1 MDICISHLYNRQIK
15 KNILQDVFYKLEN
28 YDNEEFLCFD
38 VNSSGSLLVAASKT
52 SLYFFHIL
60 TGTLLLQHSYYDE
73 NEKEDFLKRDIF
85 EEGKI
90 HASTCSGVNDKGS
103 NASGKHEG
111 VKSVVDCEG
120 NEYDNEKEIE
130 NENSTSGNITRNDN
144 ISSNEVGSASGV
156 GSADKVD
163 QASRVDYA
171 NRVDHANRVD
181 YANRVDQANLVDP
194 LAMCYDPGEAKA
206 RQSPNCDEDLKTT
219 KEEEESCATPIAAIQ
234 NGNDFSENLLTQ
246 NDSICNDDSVK
257 SHKRK
262 LFSVKGQK
270 SKKVK
275 KRSRQSQRNPSKSG
289 ENVTN
294 SRSKNNESSSRKSS
308 DDKFEE
314 ENVHIKKIQFIKSDK
329 YLLCVSKRY
338 LYIFK
343 ICKFPITRI
352 VYIDLLYLCI
362 GIETVISEK
371 LFFPC
376 FFSEYFYLFYK
387 ENEYKQRGE
396 GSLLNSSCLSNDFS
410 RPFGSNSD
418 VSINKCEEISECSK
432 NCKEMESP
440 PLRGYQEEATPAK
453 GHLSLFKDYYKL
465 YASLNFN
472 KIRNFEICEVK
483 CVDFRKKRR
492 LSGDEG
498 GNVYV
503 LDLVLCLKEQIP
515 YVSRVYVE
523 EMADLSGQ
531 YAADP
536 TGQYAADPTVHY
548 AADPTVHYP
557 TALREVHPL
566 APYAERMND
575 FVVDVNETL
584 PIISY
589 EQMNFTFQE
598 MARESCL
605 HARKDLLYSKSKS
618 KSKKKYVKG
627 GSSKNLVYNQ
637 VNGVSKMECAAGV
650 LGEAILSEAVV
661 EGGGAIELASAVTT
675 RMPSGLPSAAAS
687 EATIGNVKTVD
698 PAESYISNS
707 NLPPSET
714 HREGASVCEEK
725 DEEAMQLIK
734 FFENYENSR
743 KFLKKML
750 SGYFPICVY
759 KKRSKRRSKELPTTL
774 NIYDNLDVLLK
785 GGTLRGSFPRGEE
798 KEEEIFE
805 KENDC
810 YIFDY
815 SGREKTDYFNFP
827 HSLLKNKNSLKN
839 VNKHRDIDKKKHYIY
854 VGTPSYVL
862 AFEMHYVKRRTAAD
876 EQENKKAESLK
887 RNNIV
892 YSKIECISDEI
903 YRTCDNYL
911 RKVQDKTLFEK
922 KIELSFLFKIYL
934 GITTPLDIAIRE
946 KGNLLCVRTLEKV
959 FLYKVT
965 YKYSVHCMGGF
976 SHSNRMSLSD
986 ERNSLQQCATGGV
999 PPQMEDNTTI
1009 GAVTKKSSPPYE
1021 GKQNDLYSYIDR
1033 ICLYHTIHN
1042 PIQKEVHEL
1051 CCFSED
1057 IYQSYLLVVSLK
1069 SGQYTL
1075 YIYDLKHM
1083 DLQNAVKVNISAY
1096 KGFKHM
1102 RWIKCYDML
1111 VALSNVGNYL
1121 LVLKNKHLNN
1131 WSFFI
1136 SDFELIDSNI
1146 EVIEEENEFDII
1158 ENIQPKHKNIDD
1170 HIWKYIIIYINLF
1183 IKNKICIQNLIHPSS
1198 LFPILYTGYY
1208 KNSPMYF
1215 FYKSCYDFG
1224 KENFLSYEADESA
1237 ERGRQE
1243 KMEKGKGKEDENE
1256 KVNERESQQME
1267 EKLTPSFL
1275 QIRENLDHLVGS
1287 PFEEPEEEPP
1297 NDLFVRDNSN
1307 GVELLAPEMVYYLY
1321 YKNTVNFSL

>member
-1 MDICISHLYNRQIK
+1 
-15 KNILQDVFYKLEN
+15 VF
-28 YDNEEFLCFD
+28 
-38 VNSSGSLLVAASKT
+38 SL
-52 SLYFFHIL
+52 
-60 TGTLLLQHSYYDE
+60 
-73 NEKEDFLKRDIF
+73 
-85 EEGKI
+85 
-90 HASTCSGVNDKGS
+90 
-103 NASGKHEG
+103 
-111 VKSVVDCEG
+111 
-120 NEYDNEKEIE
+120 
-130 NENSTSGNITRNDN
+130 
-144 ISSNEVGSASGV
+144 
-156 GSADKVD
+156 
-163 QASRVDYA
+163 
-171 NRVDHANRVD
+171 
-181 YANRVDQANLVDP
+181 
-194 LAMCYDPGEAKA
+194 
-206 RQSPNCDEDLKTT
+206 
-219 KEEEESCATPIAAIQ
+219 
-234 NGNDFSENLLTQ
+234 
-246 NDSICNDDSVK
+246 
-257 SHKRK
+257 
-262 LFSVKGQK
+262 KGQK
-270 SKKVK
+270 SKNVK
-275 KRSRQSQRNPSKSG
+275 KRSKQSQKNLSKSG
-289 ENVTN
+289 ENITN
-294 SRSKNNESSSRKSS
+294 SRSKNNESGSRKSA
-308 DDKFEE
+308 DDKFED
-314 ENVHIKKIQFIKSDK
+314 ENVHIKKIQFIKNDK

-343 ICKFPITRI
+343 ICEFPITRI
-352 VYIDLLYLCI
+352 VYMDLLYLCI
-362 GIETVISEK
+362 GIETVISKK

-396 GSLLNSSCLSNDFS
+396 GSFLNSSSLSNDFS
-410 RPFGSNSD
+410 RLFGSNSD
-418 VSINKCEEISECSK
+418 VSINKYEEISECSK

-440 PLRGYQEEATPAK
+440 PLRGYQDEATPAK

-465 YASLNFN
+465 YTSLNFS

-483 CVDFRKKRR
+483 CVDFKMKRR
-492 LSGDEG
+492 TSENEG
-498 GNVYV
+498 GNFYV

-523 EMADLSGQ
+523 EMADPSGQ
-531 YAADP
+531 YA
-536 TGQYAADPTVHY
+536 TS
-548 AADPTVHYP
+548 
-557 TALREVHPL
+557 LRDVHPL

-575 FVVDVNETL
+575 FIVDVNETL

-605 HARKDLLYSKSKS
+605 HARKDMLYSKSKS
-618 KSKKKYVKG
+618 KNKKKYVKG
-627 GSSKNLVYNQ
+627 GGSKNLVYNQ
-637 VNGVSKMECAAGV
+637 VNGVSKMECSEGRI
-650 LGEAILSEAVV
+650 GEAILNEAVV
-661 EGGGAIELASAVTT
+661 EGGGTIELVSAVTT

-687 EATIGNVKTVD
+687 EVTIGNPQMVD
-698 PAESYISNS
+698 PAESYVSNS
-707 NLPPSET
+707 NLPPSAT
-714 HREGASVCEEK
+714 QREGASVCEEK

-774 NIYDNLDVLLK
+774 NIYDNLDALLK
-785 GGTLRGSFPRGEE
+785 RETLRGNMPRGEE
-798 KEEEIFE
+798 EDEEIFE

-827 HSLLKNKNSLKN
+827 HSLLKNKNSFKN
-839 VNKHRDIDKKKHYIY
+839 LNKHRDIDKKKHYIY

-862 AFEMHYVKRRTAAD
+862 AFEMHYVKRRTTLD
-876 EQENKKAESLK
+876 EQGNKKAESLK
-887 RNNIV
+887 RNNII
-892 YSKIECISDEI
+892 YSKIECLSDEI
-903 YRTCDNYL
+903 YRACDNYMG
-911 RKVQDKTLFEK
+911 KVQNKNPFDE

-965 YKYSVHCMGGF
+965 YKYSVHCMGGV
-976 SHSNRMSLSD
+976 SHSNRMSISD
-986 ERNSLQQCATGGV
+986 EGNSLQQCMTGGAPSQLENNITSGIV
-999 PPQMEDNTTI
+999 AN
-1009 GAVTKKSSPPYE
+1009 KSSPTQG
-1021 GKQNDLYSYIDR
+1021 GKHNEMYSYIDR

-1096 KGFKHM
+1096 KGFKQI

-1111 VALSNVGNYL
+1111 VALSNIGNYL

-1170 HIWKYIIIYINLF
+1170 DIWKYIIIYINLF
-1183 IKNKICIQNLIHPSS
+1183 IKNKISIQNLSHPSS

-1208 KNSPMYF
+1208 KNSPM
-1215 FYKSCYDFG
+1215 
-1224 KENFLSYEADESA
+1224 
-1237 ERGRQE
+1237 
-1243 KMEKGKGKEDENE
+1243 
-1256 KVNERESQQME
+1256 
-1267 EKLTPSFL
+1267 
-1275 QIRENLDHLVGS
+1275 
-1287 PFEEPEEEPP
+1287 
-1297 NDLFVRDNSN
+1297 DNSN

-1321 YKNTVNFSL
+1321 YKNIVNFSL